1 MNLEILHPIDRS
13 MNVLMNGVVNKSLL
27 MVLLVILKPT
37 ILNNR

>member
-1 MNLEILHPIDRS
+1 MNLEILHPIDQS
-13 MNVLMNGVVNKSLL
+13 MNVLMNGAVNKSLL